1 MNNVQQSLK
10 ENEADIL
17 ANLPEEHHENFKKEI
32 ESAAPPALL
41 TDDEEAE
48 AILEAL
54 PDEHMQAFK
63 DNPTAHKCEAKPSI
77 EEQKQAVLEMLD
89 DDEHKKAF
97 EENFE
102 SQLNG

>member
-1 MNNVQQSLK
+1 MNKVQQSLK
-10 ENEADIL
+10 ENEANIL
-17 ANLPEEHHENFKKEI
+17 ANLPEEVHDDFKKEM
-32 ESAAPPALL
+32 ESASAAVLL

-89 DDEHKKAF
+89 DDEHIKAF

-102 SQLNG
+102 SQLR